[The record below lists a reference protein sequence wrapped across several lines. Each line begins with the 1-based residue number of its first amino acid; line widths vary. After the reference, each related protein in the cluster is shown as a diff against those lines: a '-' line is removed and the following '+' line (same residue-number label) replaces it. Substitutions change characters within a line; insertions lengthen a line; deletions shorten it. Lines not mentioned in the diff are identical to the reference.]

1 MVDSVYK
8 ILCSKQME
16 GTLMVLMRIFEK
28 GKMGLKFKA
37 IINERL
43 DLVVHAVNPS
53 SSEAEVGRCL

>member
-1 MVDSVYK
+1 
-8 ILCSKQME
+8 ME